1 MSEHDV
7 CCVSSIRVLSLSEK
21 NKCRTSGSGY
31 TFSGRIF
38 DTYFVRG
45 KLQTWRQS
53 RKSPMIGHAVFARG
67 IRNFTRKDS
76 GSIPLNQ
83 VADVIDAMA
92 ATKIFNPPRPASLS
106 RELTTFEN
114 SGAGGGGGGG
124 GR

>member
-1 MSEHDV
+1 
-7 CCVSSIRVLSLSEK
+7 
-21 NKCRTSGSGY
+21 
-31 TFSGRIF
+31 
-38 DTYFVRG
+38 
-45 KLQTWRQS
+45 
-53 RKSPMIGHAVFARG
+53 MIGHAVFARG

-92 ATKIFNPPRPASLS
+92 ATKIFNPPQPASLS

-124 GR
+124 DR